1 MSIYKLDIDGDYYK
15 LLIEDNVKCNL
26 NVIDNYVDTKLE
38 VIYKEDM
45 NGYYTPRTIVT
56 DDVIDEWKKILSV
69 YNINVD
75 KDVINN
81 AMITPRYAKN
91 INETL
96 NKFMKNMFNKHFKI
110 YDIDYL
116 KDNTSMSFIGGEII
130 RFIAALYTYDN
141 FKNTDNNLSHYTKYH
156 NYIIKL
162 NLCEDII
169 DDLDISEYIALNNKK
184 RNKESR
190 KYQLIHNNVTNAFIG
205 GIYESNINNIE
216 NVLKFTNS
224 VMFPEKNLINR
235 KSTVD
240 ITFIRGIGVGI
251 YIASLSIYFIGLLL
265 YVAFFK

>member
-1 MSIYKLDIDGDYYK
+1 
-15 LLIEDNVKCNL
+15 
-26 NVIDNYVDTKLE
+26 
-38 VIYKEDM
+38 
-45 NGYYTPRTIVT
+45 
-56 DDVIDEWKKILSV
+56 
-69 YNINVD
+69 
-75 KDVINN
+75 
-81 AMITPRYAKN
+81 
-91 INETL
+91 
-96 NKFMKNMFNKHFKI
+96 
-110 YDIDYL
+110 
-116 KDNTSMSFIGGEII
+116 
-130 RFIAALYTYDN
+130 
-141 FKNTDNNLSHYTKYH
+141 
-156 NYIIKL
+156 
-162 NLCEDII
+162 
-169 DDLDISEYIALNNKK
+169 LNNKK

>member
-56 DDVIDEWKKILSV
+56 DDVIDEWKKLLSV

-116 KDNTSMSFIGGEII
+116 KDNTSLSFIGGEIV
-130 RFIAALYTYDN
+130 RFIAALYTYDI

-156 NYIIKL
+156 NDLIKL

-205 GIYESNINNIE
+205 GIYESNINSIE

-235 KSTVD
+235 KNTVD